1 MKTGILLLLIM
12 LVLAAG
18 GCAHSAGYAGIH
30 TRQTPLS
37 GEVFVEERPWG
48 QKINVVSDV
57 SSVNPILVVRV
68 EQRRVLR
75 GRVRQETYGRK
86 VYVPW
91 RYYAPFVK
99 ILASATV
106 VLPAYFAWYDPTPH
120 GADNWGVTDLLWDFG
135 AWYNWF
141 SAIPNGPRQ
150 IESSERL
157 IRKREIVGAL
167 SEEVVGVANQPVELY
182 LEDDLL
188 ATGRTDEDGRV
199 RFDVGALLTAEMA
212 KQDRPI
218 RLVTPQPDIAPAE
231 TERTLSS
238 FVMQRLIE
246 QRGSQPNGAE

>member
-1 MKTGILLLLIM
+1 MKCSVLLAAAM

-18 GCAHSAGYAGIH
+18 GCAHSAGYVGIH

-68 EQRRVLR
+68 EQNRVLR

-120 GADNWGVTDLLWDFG
+120 GVDNWGVTDLMWDFG

-141 SAIPNGPRQ
+141 SAVPNGPRR

-157 IRKREIVGAL
+157 IRRREIVGAL
-167 SEEVVGVANQPVELY
+167 SEEIVGVGDRPVELY
-182 LEDDLL
+182 IGDESL
-188 ATGRTDEDGRV
+188 ATERTDEDGRV
-199 RFDVGALLTAEMA
+199 RFDVGVLLTPEMA
-212 KQDRPI
+212 KEDRPI
-218 RLVTPQPDIAPAE
+218 RLATPRPDIPPAE
-231 TERTLSS
+231 TKWTLSS

-246 QRGSQPNGAE
+246 RRGVESGGGE